1 MFPQLAIYDG
11 ENPFILRVLGV
22 DVDMVMEFYFGWCP
36 MCPTREGTYGR
47 QVCLSWF

>member
-22 DVDMVMEFYFGWCP
+22 DVDMVMEFYFGW
-36 MCPTREGTYGR
+36 
-47 QVCLSWF
+47 SS